1 VGKTERSRLQVGRGT
16 ILLGQFEPLFMRA
29 LNHLI
34 MSMFRRHT
42 HMFFLFFTCCLLW
55 SSPCPLQAAEATL
68 SDIIVTN
75 TQEDLLVFFD
85 IQGCFTREMEEAI
98 LNGIPT
104 TFTIIIRLYKTR
116 TFWFDGSISS
126 LRLEHTIKYD
136 SLKNE
141 FRITRSEDNDNELV
155 FKEFEK
161 AKKAMAEIRNIEV
174 VPLKELQRKGKY
186 QLRVKAELE
195 KVRLPLYLHYVLF
208 FVTLW
213 DFETDWYTVD
223 FTY

>member
-1 VGKTERSRLQVGRGT
+1 
-16 ILLGQFEPLFMRA
+16 
-29 LNHLI
+29 
-34 MSMFRRHT
+34 MSVLRRHSDI
-42 HMFFLFFTCCLLW
+42 FLLFLLFCLLW

-116 TFWFDGSISS
+116 TLWFDGSISS
-126 LRLEHTIKYD
+126 LKLEHTIKYD

-141 FRITRSEDNDNELV
+141 FRVNRSEDNHNELV

-161 AKKAMAEIRNIEV
+161 AKKAMAEISNIEV
-174 VPLKELQRKGKY
+174 VPLRELQRKSKY

>member
-1 VGKTERSRLQVGRGT
+1 
-16 ILLGQFEPLFMRA
+16 
-29 LNHLI
+29 
-34 MSMFRRHT
+34 MSTFRRHLEPLT
-42 HMFFLFFTCCLLW
+42 LLLLFCFLLSFP
-55 SSPCPLQAAEATL
+55 SPLHAAEATL

-85 IQGCFTREMEEAI
+85 IKGCFTREMEEAI

-104 TFTIIIRLYKTR
+104 TFTIVIKLYRTR
-116 TFWFDGSISS
+116 AAWLDASIASIT
-126 LRLEHTIKYD
+126 LEHTIKYD

-141 FRITRSEDNDNELV
+141 FRVTRSEENNSELV
-155 FKEFEK
+155 VKDFEA
-161 AKKAMAEIRNIEV
+161 AKKAMAEIRNIRV
-174 VPLKELQRKGKY
+174 VSLKELQARGKY

-208 FVTLW
+208 FVSLW

-223 FTY
+223 FIY

>member
-1 VGKTERSRLQVGRGT
+1 
-16 ILLGQFEPLFMRA
+16 
-29 LNHLI
+29 
-34 MSMFRRHT
+34 MSTFRRHLEPFT
-42 HMFFLFFTCCLLW
+42 LLLLFCFLLSFP
-55 SSPCPLQAAEATL
+55 SPLQAAEATL

-104 TFTIIIRLYKTR
+104 TFTIVIKLYRTR
-116 TFWFDGSISS
+116 AVWFDASIASIT
-126 LRLEHTIKYD
+126 LEHTIKYD
-136 SLKNE
+136 SLKND
-141 FRITRSEDNDNELV
+141 FRVTRSEEGDTELV
-155 FKEFEK
+155 VKDFET
-161 AKKAMAEIRNIEV
+161 AKKTMAEIRNIRV
-174 VPLKELQRKGKY
+174 VSLKELQARGKY

-208 FVTLW
+208 FVSLW

-223 FTY
+223 FIY

>member
-1 VGKTERSRLQVGRGT
+1 MSVLRRHSD
-16 ILLGQFEPLFMRA
+16 ILLLF
-29 LNHLI
+29 L
-34 MSMFRRHT
+34 
-42 HMFFLFFTCCLLW
+42 LFSLLC
-55 SSPCPLQAAEATL
+55 SSPFPVRAAEATL

-104 TFTIIIRLYKTR
+104 TFTIIIRLYRTR
-116 TFWFDGSISS
+116 TLWFDGSISS
-126 LRLEHTIKYD
+126 LKLEHTIKYD

-141 FRITRSEDNDNELV
+141 FRVTRSEDDSKELV
-155 FKEFEK
+155 FKDFER
-161 AKKAMAEIRNIEV
+161 AKKSMAEISSIKV
-174 VPLKELQRKGKY
+174 VPLEQLQRKSQY

>member
-1 VGKTERSRLQVGRGT
+1 
-16 ILLGQFEPLFMRA
+16 
-29 LNHLI
+29 
-34 MSMFRRHT
+34 MSGLRRHS
-42 HMFFLFFTCCLLW
+42 HIFLLFLLFCLPW

-116 TFWFDGSISS
+116 TLWFDGSISS
-126 LRLEHTIKYD
+126 LKLEHTIKYD

-141 FRITRSEDNDNELV
+141 FRVSRSEDNHNELV
-155 FKEFEK
+155 FKEFDK
-161 AKKAMAEIRNIEV
+161 AKKAMAEISNIEV
-174 VPLKELQRKGKY
+174 VPLKELERKSKY

>member
-1 VGKTERSRLQVGRGT
+1 
-16 ILLGQFEPLFMRA
+16 
-29 LNHLI
+29 
-34 MSMFRRHT
+34 MSTFRRHLEPLT
-42 HMFFLFFTCCLLW
+42 LLLLFCFLLSFP
-55 SSPCPLQAAEATL
+55 SPLQAAEATL

-85 IQGCFTREMEEAI
+85 IKGCFTREMEEAI

-104 TFTIIIRLYKTR
+104 TFTIVIKLYRTR
-116 TFWFDGSISS
+116 AAWLDASIASIT
-126 LRLEHTIKYD
+126 LEHTIKYD

-141 FRITRSEDNDNELV
+141 FRVTRSEEDNAEIVVKD
-155 FKEFEK
+155 FEA
-161 AKKAMAEIRNIEV
+161 AKKAMAEIRNIRV
-174 VPLKELQRKGKY
+174 VPLKELQERGKY

-208 FVTLW
+208 FVSLW

-223 FTY
+223 FIY

>member
-1 VGKTERSRLQVGRGT
+1 
-16 ILLGQFEPLFMRA
+16 
-29 LNHLI
+29 
-34 MSMFRRHT
+34 MSVLRRHSNI
-42 HMFFLFFTCCLLW
+42 FLLFLLLCLLW
-55 SSPCPLQAAEATL
+55 SSPSPLRAAEATL
-68 SDIIVTN
+68 SDVIVTN

-116 TFWFDGSISS
+116 TLWFDGSISS
-126 LRLEHTIKYD
+126 LRLEHTIKFD

-141 FRITRSEDNDNELV
+141 FRVTRSEDNHNELV

-161 AKKAMAEIRNIEV
+161 AKKAMAEISNIEV
-174 VPLKELQRKGKY
+174 VPLKELRRKSKY

>member
-1 VGKTERSRLQVGRGT
+1 
-16 ILLGQFEPLFMRA
+16 LL
-29 LNHLI
+29 
-34 MSMFRRHT
+34 
-42 HMFFLFFTCCLLW
+42 FLLLCLLW
-55 SSPCPLQAAEATL
+55 SSPSTLRAAEATL

-116 TFWFDGSISS
+116 TLWFDGSISS

-141 FRITRSEDNDNELV
+141 FRVTRSEDNNNQLV
-155 FKEFEK
+155 FKEFEA
-161 AKKAMAEIRNIEV
+161 AKKVMAEISNIEV
-174 VPLKELQRKGKY
+174 VPLKELQRNSKY

>member
-1 VGKTERSRLQVGRGT
+1 
-16 ILLGQFEPLFMRA
+16 
-29 LNHLI
+29 
-34 MSMFRRHT
+34 MSVLRRHSPI
-42 HMFFLFFTCCLLW
+42 FLLFLLLCLLW
-55 SSPCPLQAAEATL
+55 SSPSPLKAAEATL

-116 TFWFDGSISS
+116 TLWFDASISS

-141 FRITRSEDNDNELV
+141 FRVTRSEDNNKALL
-155 FKEFEK
+155 FKEFDA
-161 AKKAMAEIRNIEV
+161 AKEVMADISNIEV
-174 VPLKELQRKGKY
+174 VPLKQLQKDSKY

>member
-1 VGKTERSRLQVGRGT
+1 MSVLRRHSHIFLL
-16 ILLGQFEPLFMRA
+16 ILL
-29 LNHLI
+29 I
-34 MSMFRRHT
+34 
-42 HMFFLFFTCCLLW
+42 CLLW
-55 SSPCPLQAAEATL
+55 SFPCPLQAAEATL

-116 TFWFDGSISS
+116 TLWFDGSISS
-126 LRLEHTIKYD
+126 LKLEHTIKYD

-141 FRITRSEDNDNELV
+141 FRVSRSEDNHNELV

-161 AKKAMAEIRNIEV
+161 AKKAMAEISNIEV
-174 VPLKELQRKGKY
+174 VPLKELQRKSKY

>member
-1 VGKTERSRLQVGRGT
+1 
-16 ILLGQFEPLFMRA
+16 
-29 LNHLI
+29 
-34 MSMFRRHT
+34 MSTFRRHLEPLT
-42 HMFFLFFTCCLLW
+42 LVLLFCFLLSFP
-55 SSPCPLQAAEATL
+55 SPLQAAEATL

-85 IQGCFTREMEEAI
+85 IKGCFTREMEEAI

-104 TFTIIIRLYKTR
+104 TFTIVIKLYRTR
-116 TFWFDGSISS
+116 TAWRDASIASIT
-126 LRLEHTIKYD
+126 LEHTIKYD

-141 FRITRSEDNDNELV
+141 FRVTRSEEDNAEIVVKD
-155 FKEFEK
+155 FEA
-161 AKKAMAEIRNIEV
+161 AKKAMAEIRNIRV
-174 VPLKELQRKGKY
+174 VPLRELQERGKY

-208 FVTLW
+208 FVSLW

-223 FTY
+223 FIY

>member
-1 VGKTERSRLQVGRGT
+1 
-16 ILLGQFEPLFMRA
+16 
-29 LNHLI
+29 
-34 MSMFRRHT
+34 MSTFRRHLEPLT
-42 HMFFLFFTCCLLW
+42 LVLLFCFLLSFP
-55 SSPCPLQAAEATL
+55 SPLQAAEATL

-85 IQGCFTREMEEAI
+85 IKGCFTREMEEAI

-104 TFTIIIRLYKTR
+104 TFTIVIKLYRTR
-116 TFWFDGSISS
+116 TAWLDASIASIT
-126 LRLEHTIKYD
+126 LEHTIKYD

-141 FRITRSEDNDNELV
+141 FRVTRSEEDNAEIVVKD
-155 FKEFEK
+155 FEA
-161 AKKAMAEIRNIEV
+161 AKKAMAEIRNIRV
-174 VPLKELQRKGKY
+174 VPLRELQERGKY

-208 FVTLW
+208 FVSLW

-223 FTY
+223 FIY

>member
-1 VGKTERSRLQVGRGT
+1 MQFGIGT
-16 ILLGQFEPLFMRA
+16 HPLGQFSSLRLRA
-29 LNHLI
+29 LRHQT
-34 MSMFRRHT
+34 MSVLRRHSNV
-42 HMFFLFFTCCLLW
+42 FLPFLIFCLLW
-55 SSPCPLQAAEATL
+55 SSPSPLQAAEATL

-85 IQGCFTREMEEAI
+85 IQGCFTPEMEEAI

-116 TFWFDGSISS
+116 TLWFDGSISS
-126 LRLEHTIKYD
+126 LILEHTIKYD

-141 FRITRSEDNDNELV
+141 FRVNRSEDNHNELV

-161 AKKAMAEIRNIEV
+161 AKKAMAEISNIEV
-174 VPLKELQRKGKY
+174 VPLKELQRKSKY